1 MDNKSFKE
9 LEFKIIKEIKVTKDS
24 GDDSIVIKFEDGSS
38 LEMCHE
44 QDCCESVWIEDIES
58 NKNLSE
64 YKGAVVIDMY
74 VTTAENTE
82 ASESGTYT
90 FYNLNTSKGSIN
102 IRWNG
107 ESNSYYSEE
116 VSTCLYGSY
125 GNKIK
130 EYMYEIFN
138 IYFNC
143 SWVIYYCTGKR

>member
-38 LEMCHE
+38 LKMYHE

-58 NKNLSE
+58 NKNLSD

-107 ESNSYYSEE
+107 ESNGYYSES
-116 VSTCLYGSY
+116 VNVYVYGSDGSILKGY
-125 GNKIK
+125 
-130 EYMYEIFN
+130 
-138 IYFNC
+138 
-143 SWVIYYCTGKR
+143 

>member
-9 LEFKIIKEIKVTKDS
+9 IEFKIIKEIKVTKDS
-24 GDDSIVIKFEDGSS
+24 GDDSIVIEFEDGSS
-38 LEMCHE
+38 LKMYHE

-58 NKNLSE
+58 NKNLSG

-107 ESNSYYSEE
+107 ESNGYYSES
-116 VSTCLYGSY
+116 VNVYIYGSDGLILKGY
-125 GNKIK
+125 
-130 EYMYEIFN
+130 
-138 IYFNC
+138 
-143 SWVIYYCTGKR
+143 